1 MDTLFSKSSAIQIVK
16 KGKTRRVKSIF
27 RLKIFSSVVILLMAI
42 GLQKSYGQGVGISET
57 SIVPHPSSIL
67 ELRYTSGSFKGFLAP
82 RLTTAQENR
91 HCKSGCRFIGLRYRL

>member
-57 SIVPHPSSIL
+57 SIVPHASSIL

>member
-1 MDTLFSKSSAIQIVK
+1 MDTLFSKSSAISIVK
-16 KGKTRRVKSIF
+16 KGKTRRMESIF
-27 RLKIFSSVVILLMAI
+27 RLKIFSCVVILLMAI
-42 GLQKSYGQGVGISET
+42 GFQKSYGQGVGISET